1 VAQWRGGSGR
11 GAARPH
17 AGFWYRFA
25 IYVLKPLLTV
35 FTRRDWRGAENL
47 PRTGGM
53 VLVANHIS
61 HLDALTLAHFLYDNG
76 LLPRFLAKAAVF
88 DVPFVGRVVRGAEQI
103 PVYRESQD
111 AALAYE
117 AAVAAVRRGECV
129 VVYPEATLTRDPDLW
144 PMRGKTGA
152 ARIALAT
159 GAPVVPVAQWGVQEV
174 LAPYS
179 TRPHLLPART
189 VHVLAAAP
197 VDLSGLPDGEPT
209 AEVLAEATDRIMA
222 ALTAAVAQLR
232 GRTPPAVRF
241 DPKAAGVPVTG
252 NPHRQQGGGASA
264 VRRRRRAHHRGGRS

>member
-1 VAQWRGGSGR
+1 MTRWRSGAGR
-11 GAARPH
+11 DAGRPR

-35 FTRRDWRGAENL
+35 FTRRDWHGAENL

-179 TRPHLLPART
+179 NRPHLLPPRT
-189 VHVLAAAP
+189 VHVLAAPP

-232 GRTPPAVRF
+232 GQTPPAVRF

-252 NPHRQQGGGASA
+252 NPHRQQGGASTA
-264 VRRRRRAHHRGGRS
+264 PRRRRSHHRGGRS

>member
-1 VAQWRGGSGR
+1 M
-11 GAARPH
+11 AARQGDGARPARPRH
-17 AGFWYRFA
+17 VGFWYRFA
-25 IYVLKPLLTV
+25 ITLLRPVLSLV
-35 FTRRDWRGAENL
+35 TRRDWRGAQNL
-47 PRTGGM
+47 PGTGGL
-53 VLVANHIS
+53 VVVANHVS
-61 HLDALTLAHFLYDNG
+61 HLDPFTLAHYLHDHG
-76 LLPRFLAKAAVF
+76 RLPRFLAKASVF

-111 AALAYE
+111 ASRAYQ

-174 LAPYS
+174 LAPYT
-179 TRPHLLPART
+179 TRPHLFPRRT
-189 VHVLAAAP
+189 VHVLAAPP

-209 AEVLAEATDRIMA
+209 AEVLAEATDRIMS

-232 GRTPPAVRF
+232 GEVPPPVRF
-241 DPKAAGVPVTG
+241 DPVAAGVPVTG
-252 NPHRQQGGGASA
+252 NPHRGEKAA
-264 VRRRRRAHHRGGRS
+264 PARRGPRSRRGRGGRP